1 MIKRQLYAVE
11 GEKLSR
17 QRRFC
22 PRCGPG
28 VFLAEHKDRFT
39 CGKCS
44 YTEFKKDSKAR
55 EPKKEAA
62 PKAAEQKEEKKSEKP
77 KEE

>member
-11 GEKLSR
+11 GEKVAR

-28 VFLAEHKDRFT
+28 VFLADHKDRFS
-39 CGKCS
+39 CGSCG
-44 YTEFKKDSKAR
+44 YTEFKKDSKPK

-62 PKAAEQKEEKKSEKP
+62 PKAAAPKEDKP